1 MDVLELTNKEKY
13 CQSNPEKFAHSNI
26 STFMKKHGFKK
37 YQDLIK
43 KSIENIG
50 WYWDSVNEDL
60 SLKWFEKYNA
70 VFDSGEGIE
79 RTKWFIDG
87 KCNIISNAIDRHLN
101 EDPEK
106 IAFIF
111 ENEKGQTKSFSYAEV
126 DYHISALALALKS
139 EGIKKRDVVGIYLP
153 MIPEAI
159 FAILACSKIG
169 AVHNTI
175 FSGFSSRAIATRLYD
190 IETKILLTCNEI
202 ERRGNKINLQDNWSF
217 ALEQSKLSK
226 IIVVDQKE
234 QNNNKSGK
242 LIDYQNFVS
251 KFLGHKCNTEIMNSE
266 DPLFILYTSGTTGK
280 PKAVLHTHG
289 GFMLVS
295 GQQTHYIIDMK
306 KDDVLFWYADIGW
319 ITGQTWAVY
328 GSLITGGTSLFYDGI
343 LTYPTPDRWC
353 KVIKKHNVSIFG
365 IAPTS
370 IRLFMR
376 DNNKFTYI
384 DSYDFRTLRI
394 LTTTGEPINREAWI
408 WYFNKVGKGRCPL
421 INLSGGTEIGG
432 AILSTTFLEY
442 MKPCSVG
449 FPIPGF
455 DASVFDDLGNE
466 STNGFLVIKKPW
478 PSMTRGLPN
487 GSDKFIENYWSRYK
501 NIWFHGDMI
510 EIDSDGYWYIT
521 GRIDDVIKVSGHRFG
536 SNEIENI
543 LMSNEFVSEAIVVGI
558 PDEIRG
564 ESIVCYIV
572 PIDNS
577 IDTKGLSD
585 QLIKLI
591 EKNIGKFAKPKQIRF
606 VKDLPR
612 TKTGKLLRRLIKLT
626 VLNIEISDKDLSL
639 VENPESIKNMLV

>member
-1 MDVLELTNKEKY
+1 MELTNKEKY
-13 CQSNPEKFAHSNI
+13 CQSNPEKFASSNI

-43 KSIENIG
+43 KSVENIG

-79 RTKWFIDG
+79 WTKWFIDG

-111 ENEKGQTKSFSYAEV
+111 ENEKGRTRSFSYAEV

-139 EGIKKRDVVGIYLP
+139 EGIKKRDVVGLYLP

-175 FSGFSSRAIATRLYD
+175 FSGFSSGAIATRLYD
-190 IETKILLTCNEI
+190 LETKILLTCNEI

-217 ALEQSKLSK
+217 ALEQNKLSK

-295 GQQTHYIIDMK
+295 GQQTHYVIDMK

-343 LTYPTPDRWC
+343 LTYPTTDRWC
-353 KVIKKHNVSIFG
+353 KVIRKHNVSIFG

-376 DNNKFTYI
+376 DNNKFNYI
-384 DSYDFRTLRI
+384 NSYDFRTLRI

-442 MKPCSVG
+442 MKPCSV
-449 FPIPGF
+449 
-455 DASVFDDLGNE
+455 
-466 STNGFLVIKKPW
+466 
-478 PSMTRGLPN
+478 
-487 GSDKFIENYWSRYK
+487 
-501 NIWFHGDMI
+501 
-510 EIDSDGYWYIT
+510 
-521 GRIDDVIKVSGHRFG
+521 
-536 SNEIENI
+536 
-543 LMSNEFVSEAIVVGI
+543 
-558 PDEIRG
+558 
-564 ESIVCYIV
+564 
-572 PIDNS
+572 
-577 IDTKGLSD
+577 
-585 QLIKLI
+585 
-591 EKNIGKFAKPKQIRF
+591 
-606 VKDLPR
+606 
-612 TKTGKLLRRLIKLT
+612 
-626 VLNIEISDKDLSL
+626 
-639 VENPESIKNMLV
+639 